1 MFSTLTARG
10 ARVTLDALSAGA
22 SDYITKPSNV
32 GRTGEAIAQVTSEL
46 LPRIKAL
53 GRGIILAGENYG
65 QGSSREHAALAPRYL
80 GVRAV
85 IAKSFARIHR
95 QNLINFGILPLQFE
109 DASHYAIFAPKGASR
124 VVLRGVR
131 EALERGVAQ
140 AEADGRSLRLLC
152 PLSERERGILLAGGL
167 LNLAAS
173 TKR

>member
-1 MFSTLTARG
+1 MPFMAKFSSIAAMICAAFVDPTFPARARESG
-10 ARVTLDALSAGA
+10 AGVIVAG
-22 SDYITKPSNV
+22 
-32 GRTGEAIAQVTSEL
+32 G
-46 LPRIKAL
+46 
-53 GRGIILAGENYG
+53 NYG
-65 QGSSREHAALAPRYL
+65 QGSSREHAALAPRFL